1 MESTLAAVSAPRG
14 DSHYWVSQFLTL
26 ERKQATFLAFSVAVI
41 CPSPVLRASLIDP
54 LYQRRAA
61 LHLQGVCSSVLEL
74 LLVGSNNIKPVFNN
88 PFPASHSSNFNDPQC
103 LQCST
108 RR

>member
-1 MESTLAAVSAPRG
+1 MEKYPSRG
-14 DSHYWVSQFLTL
+14 IGATGRFALLGGIQFLTL

-61 LHLQGVCSSVLEL
+61 LHLQGVCSSVLGVL
-74 LLVGSNNIKPVFNN
+74 FVASNIKLVFNILRSGYH
-88 PFPASHSSNFNDPQC
+88 FTNFNDPQC
-103 LQCST
+103 LQCNT